1 LRYLFIFLLWINL
14 QAAFPSWYYKIKD
27 IKRQKKAFVEIM
39 LPLIQTENS
48 KIKNLRQKVISIF
61 NSDYILDIKKLAFLA
76 EVAKKYKIK
85 DISDKEEF
93 LKRID
98 IIPPSLALAQAAIES
113 GWGKSRF
120 VKVAN
125 NIFGHWT
132 YSNKGIKPKSK
143 YEHIKIDYSIRIFP
157 SLESSIGAYML
168 NLNRNGAYK
177 VFRDLR
183 EKFRKEH
190 KRFTGVDAASTLI
203 NYSQT
208 KEKYVDLLKS
218 MIKSNNWEKYDK
230 DW

>member
-1 LRYLFIFLLWINL
+1 
-14 QAAFPSWYYKIKD
+14 
-27 IKRQKKAFVEIM
+27 M
-39 LPLIQTENS
+39 LPLIQTENNR
-48 KIKNLRQKVISIF
+48 IKNLRKKIISIF
-61 NSDYILDIKKLAFLA
+61 NSDYILDTKKLAFLA
-76 EVAKKYKIK
+76 KVAREYKIK

-93 LKRID
+93 LKRVD
-98 IIPPSLALAQAAIES
+98 TIPPSLALAQAAIES

-157 SLESSIGAYML
+157 SLEASIRAYML
-168 NLNRNGAYK
+168 NLNRNRAYRA
-177 VFRDLR
+177 FRDLR

-190 KRFTGVDAASTLI
+190 KTFTGLDAASTLI

-230 DW
+230 D